1 VTTNF
6 EDPAPGGR
14 ASEPTDLAEQPGKPP
29 SRLAPALRFMRQI
42 LSMPTGLVGVVV
54 MVGFISMALLAPT
67 FIHPSD
73 LSVTEADGPLL
84 GPPQA
89 GYPLGTDP
97 AGRSVLDLVIW
108 GSRTSIA
115 IGLMATALTMVLGAG
130 IGLVAGHYG
139 GRVGRGLMHVTDWF
153 IALPSLPLAIALA
166 AVLGQGTAS
175 ITIAIGVTSWTGTAR
190 LVRAQTLAV
199 EARPFIERAR
209 ALGATDTQL
218 MTRQVLP
225 NVMPLILVSSTL
237 TVASAILS
245 EATLT
250 FLGLGDPTA
259 VSWGSLI
266 NNAFMQGAVTAGAWW
281 YLLPPGLAILVI
293 VLGFTLVGRAVEH
306 LLNARVQAR

>member
-1 VTTNF
+1 VTATR
-6 EDPAPGGR
+6 DTSSGPTGGPATYD
-14 ASEPTDLAEQPGKPP
+14 EKPP
-29 SRLAPALRFMRQI
+29 SRFAPAWRITRQI
-42 LSMPTGLVGVVV
+42 LRMPSGLIGVLV
-54 MVGFISMALLAPT
+54 MLGFIVMALTAPL

-73 LSVTEADGPLL
+73 LSVTQATGPLL
-84 GPPQA
+84 GSPRS

-97 AGRSVLDLVIW
+97 AGRSVLLLVIW
-108 GSRTSIA
+108 GSRTSLA

-130 IGLVAGHYG
+130 IGLVAGHFQ
-139 GRVGRGLMHVTDWF
+139 GRVGRLLMHVTDWF

-166 AVLGQGTAS
+166 AVLGQGAAS

-199 EARPFIERAR
+199 EARPFIERAK

-281 YLLPPGLAILVI
+281 YLIPPGVAILII
-293 VLGFTLVGRAVEH
+293 VLGFTLVGRAIEH
-306 LLNARVQAR
+306 VLNARVQPR

>member
-1 VTTNF
+1 VTASPETAR
-6 EDPAPGGR
+6 PAGD
-14 ASEPTDLAEQPGKPP
+14 AAYDEKPP
-29 SRLAPALRFMRQI
+29 SRLIPVWRFARQI
-42 LSMPTGLVGVVV
+42 VRMPSGLIGLLV
-54 MVGFISMALLAPT
+54 MVGFIVMALAAPL

-73 LSVTEADGPLL
+73 LSVTQATGPLL
-84 GPPQA
+84 ASPRA

-97 AGRSVLDLVIW
+97 AGRSVLLLVIW
-108 GSRTSIA
+108 GSRTSLA

-130 IGLVAGHYG
+130 IGLVAGHFG
-139 GRVGRGLMHVTDWF
+139 GRVGRLLMHVTDWF

-166 AVLGQGTAS
+166 AVLGQGAAS

-225 NVMPLILVSSTL
+225 TVLPLILVSSTL
-237 TVASAILS
+237 TVASAILA

-281 YLLPPGLAILVI
+281 YLIPPGVAILVI

-306 LLNARVQAR
+306 LLNARVQPR

>member
-1 VTTNF
+1 
-6 EDPAPGGR
+6 
-14 ASEPTDLAEQPGKPP
+14 
-29 SRLAPALRFMRQI
+29 
-42 LSMPTGLVGVVV
+42 
-54 MVGFISMALLAPT
+54 
-67 FIHPSD
+67 
-73 LSVTEADGPLL
+73 
-84 GPPQA
+84 
-89 GYPLGTDP
+89 
-97 AGRSVLDLVIW
+97 
-108 GSRTSIA
+108 
-115 IGLMATALTMVLGAG
+115 
-130 IGLVAGHYG
+130 
-139 GRVGRGLMHVTDWF
+139 
-153 IALPSLPLAIALA
+153 
-166 AVLGQGTAS
+166 VLGQGTAS
-175 ITIAIGVTSWTGTAR
+175 ITIAIAVTSWTGTAR

-209 ALGATDTQL
+209 ALGATDAQL

-237 TVASAILS
+237 TVASAILA